1 MKRAPSKEVFTFESV
16 FDEHAQTTQLALPT
30 QIDLILPSVM
40 ADQVAR
46 AVREEAARDA
56 EAKLVA
62 TRHAARSRALALIP
76 GVAVLA
82 TVAAAFFGSFGQG
95 DAHASAELLAAVEP
109 TVAQT
114 QDVAVQVSPAT
125 PVGPAAAQETPAPT
139 PDEAPLAASAAANE
153 PIEISITAPVI
164 VRPPASA
171 NVRVDTRARYAP
183 PSTTGRLEV
192 RPPQPAFVA
201 AAPPAPKPMA
211 MPAPAPA
218 QPTTTATAKTK
229 SDADFAAAARAA
241 AQASKQLDAT
251 LR

>member
-16 FDEHAQTTQLALPT
+16 FDEHAQTTQLAMPT

-46 AVREEAARDA
+46 AVREDAARDA
-56 EAKLVA
+56 AANLVA
-62 TRHAARSRALALIP
+62 TRHAARSRAFALVP

-114 QDVAVQVSPAT
+114 QDVAVQLSAATGAT
-125 PVGPAAAQETPAPT
+125 PPAAQETPAPT
-139 PDEAPLAASAAANE
+139 PAEAAPAAPAAANE

-164 VRPPASA
+164 VRAPAAA

-183 PSTTGRLEV
+183 PSNTGRLEV

-201 AAPPAPKPMA
+201 ATPPPKAMT

-218 QPTTTATAKTK
+218 QPTTTATAKAK
-229 SDADFAAAARAA
+229 SDADFEAAARAA
-241 AQASKQLDAT
+241 AQASKQLDST